1 MRALIILAILSVHA
15 AFIALN
21 ASLPDVI
28 GAFVAGTVYLPLWP
42 LVSLGAPVLES
53 APAGGWARPSLAG
66 WCFLLFSWAILWWV
80 LVEVATKLWRR
91 SRPPVT
97 QA

>member
-1 MRALIILAILSVHA
+1 MRALIILAILSLHA

-42 LVSLGAPVLES
+42 LVFLGAPVLES
-53 APAGGWARPSLAG
+53 APAGGWASPSLAG
-66 WCFLLFSWAILWWV
+66 WTVLLLVWATFWWTLVGVTARLWKRMQRQGSG
-80 LVEVATKLWRR
+80 A
-91 SRPPVT
+91 
-97 QA
+97 